1 MRPCARHFFF
11 FCELNHS
18 ISLRNTVCRAPAVG
32 SRGTTTK
39 TVFPRHSSRTPAACL
54 SLMWAGVPKL
64 SHFSYSHLAY
74 SEAKAALT
82 SVGIWQEVIHNASLA
97 CLDHR
102 LLRHLF
108 NSDSREYVGVQRKLS
123 FGNFCRRMRRA
134 QGKSGGSVKWSGFFF
149 FFLKCLQ
156 SVTTLGM
163 AKRQRRLSCQLVI
176 KDIFF
181 VRLV

>member
-32 SRGTTTK
+32 STTK
-39 TVFPRHSSRTPAACL
+39 TVFRRHSSRTPAACL

-97 CLDHR
+97 RLDHR

-108 NSDSREYVGVQRKLS
+108 NGDSREYVGVQRKLS
-123 FGNFCRRMRRA
+123 FGNFCRRIRRA
-134 QGKSGGSVKWSGFFF
+134 QGKSGGSVRWQFLFL
-149 FFLKCLQ
+149 FFLKKCLQ

>member
-1 MRPCARHFFF
+1 M
-11 FCELNHS
+11 
-18 ISLRNTVCRAPAVG
+18 
-32 SRGTTTK
+32 
-39 TVFPRHSSRTPAACL
+39 
-54 SLMWAGVPKL
+54 
-64 SHFSYSHLAY
+64 SHFSYLHLAY
-74 SEAKAALT
+74 SEAKATLT
-82 SVGIWQEVIHNASLA
+82 SVGIWQEVIHNALLA
-97 CLDHR
+97 RLNHR

-108 NSDSREYVGVQRKLS
+108 NGDSREYVGVQRKLS

-134 QGKSGGSVKWSGFFF
+134 QGKSGSSVNSVSGN
-149 FFLKCLQ
+149 FFLKKCLQ

>member
-32 SRGTTTK
+32 STTK
-39 TVFPRHSSRTPAACL
+39 TVFRRHSSRTPAACL

-97 CLDHR
+97 RLDHR

-108 NSDSREYVGVQRKLS
+108 NGDSREYVGVQRKLS
-123 FGNFCRRMRRA
+123 FGNFCRRIRRA
-134 QGKSGGSVKWSGFFF
+134 QGKSRGSVRWQFLFLF
-149 FFLKCLQ
+149 FFLK
-156 SVTTLGM
+156 SVYNQWQHLGWPSGRGGS
-163 AKRQRRLSCQLVI
+163 AAN
-176 KDIFF
+176 
-181 VRLV
+181 